1 MCVSN
6 RIEQFSASYFLTGH
20 LLFTV
25 LLAQVAH
32 EQGVGDDGSRDGD
45 DHSDNTAHHIGH
57 ADVVQDCGRH
67 DGDHPRRAQKGTSS
81 DSVVTHSSHLLPK
94 GELKA
99 KGDFF
104 ALLVTLSE
112 KLI

>member
-57 ADVVQDCGRH
+57 ADVVQDAVVTMAIIPGAL
-67 DGDHPRRAQKGTSS
+67 RRAPPAIARSPTPLTSFQKVSSKQRATSS
-81 DSVVTHSSHLLPK
+81 P
-94 GELKA
+94 
-99 KGDFF
+99 FW
-104 ALLVTLSE
+104 
-112 KLI
+112 